1 MENEEKK
8 SELRIEKSNSPC
20 PNAEAPWTLNKSER
34 KKLEEVSKKLMSMQ
48 NEQLRKEAE
57 QKEKLRVDFTNLKF
71 SLVKLVMDTRIVTEL
86 KADSIIEQVDKLAQ
100 YIHK

>member
-1 MENEEKK
+1 
-8 SELRIEKSNSPC
+8 
-20 PNAEAPWTLNKSER
+20 
-34 KKLEEVSKKLMSMQ
+34 MQ

>member
-20 PNAEAPWTLNKSER
+20 PNAEAPLNKSER